1 MDLAFLAF
9 AIFFF
14 FTTIILLVQILPLKR
29 KVDLIDLIDKKTKSL
44 LAIIDAHSFHVL
56 SASAALRQVLGFSSE
71 ELKQH
76 SMREFIF
83 PDDEKLLNTALE
95 SSLNKDKTGY
105 AGETTIEH
113 LRLRLKDVRY
123 GWQWY
128 ELFGFF
134 TTYNSKRILCCTYMP
149 LNEQILT
156 KADLIEK
163 ENLLKVLMNNSF
175 GIIWTMD
182 CLSRQLMLLTPI
194 SRERFGIDDHPIGAI
209 TSNEEV
215 FTADTLQ
222 RFRAMINQ
230 RIELLAS
237 NGEERDLPQDLE
249 ITVQNRDGSTVN
261 MITRSTLEKND
272 LGKYILYGISLV
284 VPKK

>member
-44 LAIIDAHSFHVL
+44 LAIIDADSFHVL

-123 GWQWY
+123 GWQ
-128 ELFGFF
+128 
-134 TTYNSKRILCCTYMP
+134 
-149 LNEQILT
+149 
-156 KADLIEK
+156 
-163 ENLLKVLMNNSF
+163 
-175 GIIWTMD
+175 
-182 CLSRQLMLLTPI
+182 
-194 SRERFGIDDHPIGAI
+194 
-209 TSNEEV
+209 
-215 FTADTLQ
+215 
-222 RFRAMINQ
+222 
-230 RIELLAS
+230 
-237 NGEERDLPQDLE
+237 
-249 ITVQNRDGSTVN
+249 
-261 MITRSTLEKND
+261 
-272 LGKYILYGISLV
+272 
-284 VPKK
+284 